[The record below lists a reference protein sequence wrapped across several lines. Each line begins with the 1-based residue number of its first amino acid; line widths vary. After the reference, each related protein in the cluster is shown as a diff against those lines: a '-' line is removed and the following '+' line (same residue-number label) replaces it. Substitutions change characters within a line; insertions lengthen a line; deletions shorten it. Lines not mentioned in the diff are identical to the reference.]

1 MLNIIVTRLFPC
13 IIFSLSR
20 IEANLFQ
27 LHDIISI
34 SIDICV
40 WKNSFLDSFV
50 SRNYSKNFYPEIG
63 LRLLKNS
70 TYHFARTRDR
80 ILLKFV
86 FKNQNHG
93 ASWLKLAYLFA
104 FLSSSWWGSR
114 CRCRSR
120 ARFCH
125 TAKTFSFNTCCQTT
139 PPSSPTTSKTCHEDD
154 VERVGARGS
163 LYTTFFNVNLTCK
176 CL

>member
-93 ASWLKLAYLFA
+93 ASWLLTRLLVRISVKLVVGFA
-104 FLSSSWWGSR
+104 MPVQVSGQILSYGQNVQFQYMLPNNATFFTNYFEDLSRRRRRASWS
-114 CRCRSR
+114 
-120 ARFCH
+120 
-125 TAKTFSFNTCCQTT
+125 
-139 PPSSPTTSKTCHEDD
+139 
-154 VERVGARGS
+154 ERVPVYDILQRE
-163 LYTTFFNVNLTCK
+163 LDM
-176 CL
+176 